1 MQCVQGPY
9 YKELSEKNRIRLL
22 SLSAPRGNI
31 YDRKGNL
38 LAGSKIAFDCAIIPQ
53 EFKADEKKLK
63 ELSSI
68 LQIQPASLQKKI
80 KENVAAPFIPAILKK
95 DIGKETAISISERSI
110 DYPGLIIHTYPKRYY
125 PNGRIGSSLIGYL
138 GRINQKELDA
148 LRDYG
153 YKPIDFVGR
162 GGLEL
167 SYDNYLKGDDGGM
180 QTEVD
185 SMGRELRVLGIRE
198 PEKGRDITVTV
209 DLDLERYVDSLFEG
223 HSGAV
228 IVMDSSS
235 GGILALASKPD
246 FDPNI
251 FVSSSE
257 PSLIRK
263 LLKRTDYPFVNRS
276 ISGAYP
282 PGSTFKIVTASA
294 ALESGRVSG
303 TDHFG
308 CKGYYV
314 VGNRRFNCW
323 REEGHKLQTMAE
335 GIKNSCNVFFYQVGR
350 KAGVDELS
358 AYASLYGFGSLSGID
373 LPYEAEGVVPSRAW
387 KRHNKKEMW
396 YEGDTVN
403 FAIGQ
408 GYLLVTPIQIL
419 RMINVI
425 ATEGELVKPF
435 IVKSIDSVEVFT
447 AEKKGLDISNNT
459 CKLIKEGARKAVED
473 NNGTAFRARAEG
485 LKIAGKTG
493 TAQTGAKNTH
503 AWFAGFSPIESPKVS
518 LVIFLEHGGKGGNK
532 PSRMASG
539 IFTKLKEL
547 GYL

>member
-425 ATEGELVKPF
+425 ATEGELIKPF

-447 AEKKGLDISNNT
+447 TERRELNISNNA
-459 CKLIKEGARKAVED
+459 CKLIKEGTRKAVED

-485 LKIAGKTG
+485 LKVAGKTG

-532 PSRMASG
+532 PSRMASS